1 MVGLAPLLSSAAP
14 AFTGKHREASR
25 GLHEAAGVSHE
36 SRGRRLDLA
45 LTAAGSVVPGSI
57 VAWERPSSRR
67 EAKALRAD
75 LLNVDALDLAEVGRA
90 DPASVESF
98 STTHGGEQPHT
109 ALPTSFI
116 RREASR
122 TQDVQQAGKPDGE
135 HSAKSKRKGWGW
147 DKAPKSLHPEKD
159 CKWGAWKKWGACS
172 TTCGAGV
179 RSRTREVIRKAKGP
193 GLKCHP
199 EDGMEKDSN
208 CNVNQKCPERTC
220 TADVCSRGLLPKPNL
235 DKIGCGAGIT
245 TCIATTCCDKPCAS
259 FKCTA
264 HYKAKANSDKLAC
277 KNDCDVATC
286 CDEKTVPK
294 ETVEGDVGEAVK
306 ETEDVASKAEGAV
319 EKILR

>member
-1 MVGLAPLLSSAAP
+1 MAQAILVQGGILQSCPPATVVMRYAVDDPHPMRWFLHMVGLAPLLSSAAP

-159 CKWGAWKKWGACS
+159 
-172 TTCGAGV
+172 
-179 RSRTREVIRKAKGP
+179 
-193 GLKCHP
+193 
-199 EDGMEKDSN
+199 GMEKDSN

-235 DKIGCGAGIT
+235 DKIGCGAGQG
-245 TCIATTCCDKPCAS
+245 
-259 FKCTA
+259 
-264 HYKAKANSDKLAC
+264 KL
-277 KNDCDVATC
+277 
-286 CDEKTVPK
+286 
-294 ETVEGDVGEAVK
+294 
-306 ETEDVASKAEGAV
+306 
-319 EKILR
+319 